1 MADAPAPES
10 PDAQASQGKGLAV
23 TAFAAAGLALLVP
36 CLFGWA
42 GILLGLAA
50 NQKGHPLG
58 KVAVYTSIATMLL
71 GFVLSAL
78 ARKYLM

>member
-1 MADAPAPES
+1 MANEPAPDPS
-10 PDAQASQGKGLAV
+10 SVSQGKGLAV
-23 TAFAAAGLALLVP
+23 TAFAAAGLALLIP

-58 KVAVYTSIATMLL
+58 KVAVYTSIATMLI

>member
-1 MADAPAPES
+1 MANEPAPD
-10 PDAQASQGKGLAV
+10 PAHDNPALGKGLAI
-23 TAFAAAGLALLVP
+23 TAFAAAALALLVP

-58 KVAVYTSIATMLL
+58 KAAVYTSIATMLI
-71 GFVLSAL
+71 GFALTAL
-78 ARKYLM
+78 ARKYL

>member
-1 MADAPAPES
+1 MANEPAPD
-10 PDAQASQGKGLAV
+10 PPGGLTAQGKGLAV

-58 KVAVYTSIATMLL
+58 KVAVYTSIATMLI
-71 GFVLSAL
+71 GFALTAL
-78 ARKYLM
+78 ARKYL